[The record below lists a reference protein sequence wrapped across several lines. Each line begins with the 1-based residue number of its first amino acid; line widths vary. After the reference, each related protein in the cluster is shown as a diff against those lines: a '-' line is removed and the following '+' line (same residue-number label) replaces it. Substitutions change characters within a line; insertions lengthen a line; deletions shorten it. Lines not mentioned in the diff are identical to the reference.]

1 MNFVEHE
8 YITQHQAEQGS
19 WYAGGK
25 DWHPQGM
32 LQAGEVG
39 SWKTQSS
46 TRQSTRP
53 CTYIS
58 ADWVMNGLT
67 AALWRRAWGTPVVK
81 KLEMSCQCVPTIQRA
96 NCTLAAS
103 RLSVTSRLREVILVL
118 LLWDPSWRSVSSFW
132 PTSARKTCTCLSESR
147 ERPKNYQ
154 CAATPLLWTKAE
166 RAGVCLAWGRDLTAS
181 ILSLKW
187 AYKRDGAR
195 NYHIL

>member
-1 MNFVEHE
+1 MLEGRIDIHRECYRLEKWAREKLKV
-8 YITQHQAEQGS
+8 QQGRARGPAPRS
-19 WYAGGK
+19 MQP
-25 DWHPQGM
+25 D
-32 LQAGEVG
+32 
-39 SWKTQSS
+39 
-46 TRQSTRP
+46 
-53 CTYIS
+53 IS

-67 AALWRRAWGTPVVK
+67 AALWRRAWGTPVVE

-195 NYHIL
+195 IYHIL